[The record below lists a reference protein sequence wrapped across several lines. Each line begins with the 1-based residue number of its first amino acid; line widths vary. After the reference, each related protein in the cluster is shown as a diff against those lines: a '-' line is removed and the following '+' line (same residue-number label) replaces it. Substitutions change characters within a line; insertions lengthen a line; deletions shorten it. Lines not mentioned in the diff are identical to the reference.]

1 MGMWVALRYGAMTAT
16 EPHERSNGPVPPK
29 PGDGEHHHYRH
40 LALMAALSLVS
51 MYFLM
56 YAMVDRPANVYG
68 NLNQL
73 FMAGLMTS
81 PMILIELIVMRGMY
95 ENSKRN
101 AQIAGISIAV
111 GILMFVC
118 IRQQAA
124 ISDEQFL
131 RSMIPH
137 HSSGILMCQRAKLS
151 DAQLRELCDS
161 IISSQQEEILLMA
174 AMLGRE

>member
-1 MGMWVALRYGAMTAT
+1 MAT
-16 EPHERSNGPVPPK
+16 EHREGSNGPVPPK
-29 PGDGEHHHYRH
+29 LRDGGHYRH

-51 MYFLM
+51 IYFLM

-73 FMAGLMTS
+73 FMAGLMTA
-81 PMILIELIVMRGMY
+81 PMILIELIVMRGLFD
-95 ENSKRN
+95 NRRRN
-101 AQIAGISIAV
+101 ALIAGVSIAV
-111 GILMFVC
+111 GVLMFVC

-124 ISDEQFL
+124 IADEQFL

-151 DAQLRELCDS
+151 DAQLRELCDW
-161 IISSQQEEILLMA
+161 IISSQQEEILLME

>member
-1 MGMWVALRYGAMTAT
+1 MAT
-16 EPHERSNGPVPPK
+16 EHHERANGPVLPK
-29 PGDGEHHHYRH
+29 PRESGRYRR
-40 LALMAALSLVS
+40 LVLMAALSLLTI
-51 MYFLM
+51 YFLM
-56 YAMVDRPANVYG
+56 YAMVERPANVYG

-81 PMILIELIVMRGMY
+81 PMILIELIVMRNMY
-95 ENSKRN
+95 GNRRLN
-101 AQIAGISIAV
+101 ALIAGISVAV
-111 GILMFVC
+111 AVLMFAC

-137 HSSGILMCQRAKLS
+137 HSSGILMYQRAKLS